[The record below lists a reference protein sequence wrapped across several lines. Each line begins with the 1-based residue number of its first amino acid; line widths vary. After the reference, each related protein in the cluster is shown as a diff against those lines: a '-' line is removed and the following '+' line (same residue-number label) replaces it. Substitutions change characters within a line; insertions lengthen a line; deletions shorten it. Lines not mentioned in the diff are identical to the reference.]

1 MDNLPISHE
10 ENALSLLDGM
20 PSVEAVRELESHL
33 LALPQVDLSTTHVIH
48 GGMCA
53 RTIMIPAGNV
63 LTGALTNCDNIC
75 ILCGDI
81 TVTTDEGTKRL
92 TGFNVLPASA
102 GTKRAGVTHSD
113 TWWSM
118 VWRTDLT
125 DIEAIEDELTDE
137 SAMLQSRRSS
147 AKDTE
152 DREDFAAFMAE
163 YGLTAEFLKAVADYT
178 EDHAPAPVG
187 TDTLSKWPSKIHGYG
202 LFATERYTAGWVI
215 APMRIDGMRTPAGR
229 YINHSPN
236 PNSEAVIQGDDL
248 WCRALRDIEYGEEVT
263 LNYRQ
268 VIQVNPI
275 LKGCEK

>member
-53 RTIMIPAGNV
+53 RTILIPAGVV
-63 LTGALTNCDNIC
+63 LTGALTNCDNVC
-75 ILCGDI
+75 IVNGDI
-81 TVTTDEGTKRL
+81 TVTTDEGPQRL
-92 TGFNVLPASA
+92 TGYHVLPANA
-102 GTKRAGVTHSD
+102 GTKRVGVAHAD
-113 TWWSM
+113 TWWTM
-118 VWRTDLT
+118 VWRTDLAE
-125 DIEAIEDELTDE
+125 IEAIEDELTDE

-147 AKDTE
+147 AKEIE
-152 DREDFAAFMAE
+152 DREDFAVFMAE
-163 YGLTAEFLKAVADYT
+163 YGLTAELLKAVADYT

-215 APMRIDGMRTPAGR
+215 APMRIDGKRTPAGR
-229 YINHSPN
+229 YINHSPS
-236 PNSEAVIQGDDL
+236 PNSEAVADGDDL
-248 WCRALRDIEYGEEVT
+248 WCRALRCIEYGEEVT

-268 VIQVNPI
+268 VLQVNNAM
-275 LKGCEK
+275 ENR